1 MRKLLKV
8 VFLPMILFIFPL
20 VVKANNISKIDMDI
34 YLDDNGTAHVTE
46 TWSANLNQ
54 GTEGYKPYYNIG
66 NAKITNFKVS
76 ENGKEY
82 TYDDYWNTNASFS
95 DKAYKNGINYISNGL
110 ELCWGI
116 SEYGYH
122 NYVLTYDIE
131 GFVASLTDADMIY
144 WTLIPYE
151 LSSKPGDVHI
161 KIYSDDYF
169 SQDLDVWGYGNYGGS
184 AYVYNGYIEM
194 NSEGT
199 LDSDE
204 YMTILVKFDKGT
216 FNTYNKLDQ
225 DFNYYFQM
233 AEEGKDKYKES
244 FVQKIINFL
253 PTLFTIFIWGIIIFS
268 ITNTVKKANNMIGTD
283 LFDFGKDGRK
293 LPKKVPNNRDIPF
306 NKDIYRA
313 FWVAQCY
320 YLNKNKTD
328 LLGAVLLKWL
338 LEKKI
343 SITKKETGLLKNKE
357 ETAIVLNAETFTS
370 DNPLEVD
377 LHRKMYEA
385 SIDGVLESKEF
396 EKWCRNNYDE
406 ILNWFDRVLVSEN
419 AKLLSEGKLSQVKK
433 GKVLKKTVLVVNPTM
448 KDEGVKLKGL
458 KNFLEEFSRIDD
470 KEAIEVN
477 MWEYY
482 LIYAQILGIADK
494 VAKQFEKLYPELI
507 QETYST
513 IGCSFTDFLIINSIA
528 RSSMR
533 AAVSSRQ
540 RAQSYS
546 SGGGGFSSGG
556 GGGGSFGGGGGGGGF
571 R

>member
-1 MRKLLKV
+1 MRKFFKV
-8 VFLPMILFIFPL
+8 VFLSVILFIFPL
-20 VVKANNISKIDMDI
+20 VVKANSISKIDMDI
-34 YLDDNGTAHVTE
+34 YLDNNGTAHVTE

-82 TYDDYWNTNASFS
+82 TYDDYWNTNASFD

-122 NYVLTYDIE
+122 DYVLTYDIE

-151 LSSKPGDVHI
+151 LSSRPGDVHI
-161 KIYSDDYF
+161 KIYADDYF
-169 SQDLDVWGYGNYGGS
+169 SQDLDVWGYGNYGGT
-184 AYVYNGYIEM
+184 AYVYDGYIEM

-199 LDSDE
+199 LDSNE

-225 DFNYYFQM
+225 DFNYYLDM
-233 AEEGKDKYKES
+233 AEEGADKYKES
-244 FVQKIINFL
+244 FIQKIINFL
-253 PTLFTIFIWGIIIFS
+253 PTLFMIFFWGIIVFS
-268 ITNTVKKANNMIGTD
+268 ITNSIKKANSMIGTD

-293 LPKKVPNNRDIPF
+293 LPKDVPNNRDIPF

-313 FWVAQCY
+313 FWVAECY
-320 YLNKNKTD
+320 HLNKNKTD

-343 SITKKETGLLKNKE
+343 SITKKETGLLKKKE
-357 ETAIVLNAETFTS
+357 ETAIVLNVDTFTS
-370 DNPLEVD
+370 DNPLEAD
-377 LHRKMYEA
+377 LHRKMHEA

-406 ILNWFDRVLVSEN
+406 ILKWFDRVLVSEN
-419 AKLLSEGKLSQVKK
+419 AKLLSEGKLTQVEK
-433 GKVLKKTVLVVNPTM
+433 GKVFKKTVLVVDPTM

-470 KEAIEVN
+470 KTAIEVN

-507 QETYST
+507 EETYST
-513 IGCSFTDFLIINSIA
+513 MGCSFTDFLIINSIA

-533 AAVSSRQ
+533 VAVSSRQ